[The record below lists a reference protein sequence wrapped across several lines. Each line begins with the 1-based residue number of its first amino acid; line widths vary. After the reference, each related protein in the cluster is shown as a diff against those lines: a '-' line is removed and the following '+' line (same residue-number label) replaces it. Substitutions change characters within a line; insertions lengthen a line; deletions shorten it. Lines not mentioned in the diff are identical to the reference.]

1 MNKKQRLKNHDLLRL
16 RIFFI
21 DTYHTTVYSLK
32 SLVCPEGF
40 PHNSVFLS
48 RLPFNNASIR
58 SLSPGLALPL
68 QLCEAALVD
77 DGPLT
82 FILIEAP
89 LPTMSFTLPMR
100 DTPVH
105 L

>member
-1 MNKKQRLKNHDLLRL
+1 
-16 RIFFI
+16 
-21 DTYHTTVYSLK
+21 
-32 SLVCPEGF
+32 
-40 PHNSVFLS
+40 
-48 RLPFNNASIR
+48 
-58 SLSPGLALPL
+58 
-68 QLCEAALVD
+68 LCEAALVD